1 MSLQNTNAF
10 KRNMQDNIRKPINTD
25 LRKDVPK
32 YENSV
37 MRSRSAKE
45 VKYNGGGF
53 GDLEDTS
60 DIKHSYSFGSQ
71 KMNGMNN
78 MGMNN
83 GMNNTFRKER
93 NSGVFGSGSHSPK
106 YGAMKPNRYSQGDYQ
121 NQGFSPRNI
130 QISPTNRGSRPP
142 TSPGPFSPTRSN
154 SYNNYNAFGGYNRY
168 PQGNHPDGMQKM
180 QRPLGSPVHKWNT
193 GLNPINKSEEFTIN
207 TPKKKSSAID
217 IIDPETN
224 KKKEFNNIKK
234 SAEPSSV
241 TPKAPAAPSVAPTP
255 ETTANGTETPVN
267 DVVDT
272 KNAPLETSQVVESD
286 NTETAVES
294 SDLEEEQVEVKSE
307 VISNNNNSA
316 PTNNNNNN
324 DEHKSQSN
332 NNGNNNGSNNN
343 NNNNQ
348 NNNNNHGHN
357 ENSNNK
363 KSENKNKNQQKQK
376 QQPQQNIEE
385 IINQRPLDDSKYENK
400 LEIDSFDNV
409 KYPENV
415 DLPVV
420 QEKYIKYT
428 AAFIKLFKEF
438 CPRKSIDIKFIYDS
452 INATSEK
459 SVKRNQNK
467 GNNQNNKKGKN
478 FNNNNNNNNNND
490 NNNNNNNNKNNNQ
503 NERSN
508 SQNKR
513 QSKMGKRNESNQSSR
528 RGMGRSF
535 SRKQQQQQEILP
547 PVKPL
552 EKSENAWKMVKPS
565 EKNIEDLEVKLRKVK
580 GILNKL
586 TLEKF
591 KILADQ
597 IVDIGIKDEET
608 LKGIIK
614 EIFDKAID
622 EPNFGSLYAKLCQ
635 YINEELPKKQEWVN
649 IKDTNN
655 NIFRKLML
663 NRCQEEFENNKDNR
677 WSDGDE
683 NEKPV
688 AQMTDEEKLEYSK
701 KQSERT
707 KKKRRSLGNIRFI
720 GELYMCQMITQKI
733 IRFCFWTLFN
743 QLKNPDEESVECL
756 CFLFRTVGNKVE
768 NQLIAI
774 EKGND
779 NLREWSREWNRYFS
793 DMANLSKN
801 KAFPSRM
808 RFMLMDIIELR
819 KNKWKSKDTGPKTIA
834 EIHKE
839 AEKELKEQEIQRNN
853 SRSGSGRSNSNRS
866 ERRGSRRSESM
877 RESMLMRANKLEKG
891 ELNSFG
897 KIQHN
902 GSVSNQFLGP
912 QGGKSGRFGKQSS
925 SRDNSVETINRQS
938 TMATVESP
946 LRAHSNIFDALN
958 DDEHKVNEI
967 VSEPADMDKEV
978 PKMDE
983 EKAKKRI
990 ENTFKE
996 YVSQRN
1002 LEEAL
1007 LSIKEIGTN
1016 EHNKHIVKIFMD
1028 KYADAKSQDINAAAE
1043 LVVELYKKD
1052 ILSSDV
1058 ILKEIEENAEFIEDM
1073 LFDIPD
1079 IYKFYGIFLSKLID
1093 VEALS
1098 LKDLDK
1104 ICEKMKN
1111 CEDVSRTGIPPSAR
1125 LAGNV
1130 LGETKK
1136 LINEE
1141 EFVNTA
1147 HKNLIDLKK
1156 YWYDKFDAVL
1166 MVQWVKEHNLE
1177 CIWNDVKDYEE
1188 LIKRVGVDPT
1198 DEILNFIRSSFNQ
1211 FTQGSDEFGCS
1222 IAQIIANDI
1231 ASKKINENDKQKEY
1245 IKNVIPLLNAF
1256 VTKDEA
1262 KVNVLKAMEPT
1273 FLRKKF
1279 DVIFVEII
1287 KILKEE
1293 NFVNMDNINKFIDQ
1307 CKAFARTK
1315 TLYKEIN

>member
-1 MSLQNTNAF
+1 
-10 KRNMQDNIRKPINTD
+10 MQDNIRKPINTD

-32 YENSV
+32 YENNI
-37 MRSRSAKE
+37 MRSRSTKE

-60 DIKHSYSFGSQ
+60 DIKHSYSFGTQ

-78 MGMNN
+78 M
-83 GMNNTFRKER
+83 NTNYRKER
-93 NSGVFGSGSHSPK
+93 NSFSSGSHSPK
-106 YGAMKPNRYSQGDYQ
+106 YVAMKQNRFSQGDF
-121 NQGFSPRNI
+121 QGQGYSPRVL
-130 QISPTNRGSRPP
+130 QISPTNRGSSRPP
-142 TSPGPFSPTRSN
+142 TSPSSFSPNRSN
-154 SYNNYNAFGGYNRY
+154 SFSNYSGFSGYRYQHNNRSENVS
-168 PQGNHPDGMQKM
+168 KM
-180 QRPLGSPVHKWNT
+180 QRPLSSPVHNKWNT
-193 GLNPINKSEEFTIN
+193 GMNPIKSEEFTIN

-224 KKKEFNNIKK
+224 KKKEFNNMKK
-234 SAEPSSV
+234 INETSSTTTNTPPSTV
-241 TPKAPAAPSVAPTP
+241 TAPES
-255 ETTANGTETPVN
+255 TTNGTETPVN

-272 KNAPLETSQVVESD
+272 NNAPLETSQVFESD

-307 VISNNNNSA
+307 VINNNTATPASNNENQNHNGNPSHGENNNNNSHNNNNHNNNNH
-316 PTNNNNNN
+316 NNNNNN
-324 DEHKSQSN
+324 H
-332 NNGNNNGSNNN
+332 
-343 NNNNQ
+343 
-348 NNNNNHGHN
+348 NNHNHN
-357 ENSNNK
+357 EDNNK

-376 QQPQQNIEE
+376 QLPQPPQPNIED

-400 LEIDSFDNV
+400 LEIDSFGNV
-409 KYPENV
+409 KYPEKV

-420 QEKYIKYT
+420 DGQYIKYT
-428 AAFIKLFKEF
+428 AAFIMLFKEL
-438 CPRKSIDIKFIYDS
+438 CPRKTIDIKFIYDS
-452 INATSEK
+452 INNAPEK
-459 SVKRNQNK
+459 TKKTKEPKNKENK
-467 GNNQNNKKGKN
+467 GNKKNKN
-478 FNNNNNNNNNND
+478 NNNNNNNNNND
-490 NNNNNNNNKNNNQ
+490 NNNNNNKNQ

-528 RGMGRSF
+528 RGVGRSF
-535 SRKQQQQQEILP
+535 SRRQQPQDILP

-565 EKNIEDLEVKLRKVK
+565 EKNAEDLEVKLRKVK

-591 KILADQ
+591 KVLADQ

-655 NIFRKLML
+655 NVFRKLML
-663 NRCQEEFENNKDNR
+663 NRCQEEFESNKDNR

-688 AQMTDEEKLEYSK
+688 SQMTDEEKLEYSK
-701 KQSERT
+701 RQSERT

-756 CFLFRTVGNKVE
+756 CFLFKTVGNKVE

-774 EKGND
+774 EKGNN
-779 NLREWSREWNRYFS
+779 NLMEWNKEWKKYFNDIS
-793 DMANLSKN
+793 VLSKN

-819 KNKWKSKDTGPKTIA
+819 KNKWKSKETGPKTIA

-866 ERRGSRRSESM
+866 DRRTRRSESM
-877 RESMLMRANKLEKG
+877 RDSILLRNTKLDKG
-891 ELNSFG
+891 DLNSFG
-897 KIQHN
+897 KLEHN
-902 GSVSNQFLGP
+902 NSVSNQFFGP
-912 QGGKSGRFGKQSS
+912 QSGKNGRNGKQSNS
-925 SRDNSVETINRQS
+925 SRENSVGTIVRQS
-938 TMATVESP
+938 TMSTVESP
-946 LRAHSNIFDALN
+946 LRVHSLNIFDALN
-958 DDEHKVNEI
+958 DVEHKA
-967 VSEPADMDKEV
+967 SEMVAEPSELQKEEV
-978 PKMDE
+978 PKMNE

-990 ENTFKE
+990 ENTYKE

-1007 LSIKEIGTN
+1007 LSIKEIGTD
-1016 EHNKHIVKIFMD
+1016 EHNKHIVNIFID
-1028 KYADAKSQDINAAAE
+1028 KYSDAKSQEVDAASE
-1043 LVVELYKKD
+1043 LIVEFYKNNV
-1052 ILSSDV
+1052 ISSDV
-1058 ILKEIEENAEFIEDM
+1058 ILKEIQENAEFIEDM
-1073 LFDIPD
+1073 IFDIPD
-1079 IYKFYGIFLSKLID
+1079 IYKFYGIFLSKLIS

-1098 LKDLDK
+1098 LKGLND

-1111 CEDVSRTGIPPSAR
+1111 CPDVSRTGIPPAAR

-1130 LGETKK
+1130 LGEYK
-1136 LINEE
+1136 
-1141 EFVNTA
+1141 
-1147 HKNLIDLKK
+1147 KNLSEDEFIKAIHMNRINLKK
-1156 YWYDKFDAVL
+1156 YWYDHFNAVL
-1166 MVQWVKEHNLE
+1166 MVDWIKKHHLE
-1177 CIWNDVKDYEE
+1177 GAWNYVKDYEE
-1188 LIKRVGVDPT
+1188 LMKRIGVDPA
-1198 DEILNFIRSSFNQ
+1198 EEVLNYIRSSIDQ
-1211 FTQGSDEFGCS
+1211 FTQDSDDFGSS
-1222 IAQIIANDI
+1222 IAQIIANDFV
-1231 ASKKINENDKQKEY
+1231 KKSITENDEQKKY
-1245 IKNVIPLLNAF
+1245 IQENALPLLKAF
-1256 VTKDEA
+1256 VTKEES
-1262 KVNVLKAMEPT
+1262 KTEVLKAIEPI
-1273 FLRKKF
+1273 FLRKRKEA
-1279 DVIFVEII
+1279 IFVELI

-1293 NFVNMDNINKFIDQ
+1293 NFINKTNIDNFIGKCQ
-1307 CKAFARTK
+1307 APFRTK
-1315 TLYKEIN
+1315 ALYKEIN

>member
-1 MSLQNTNAF
+1 MSLQNSNSF
-10 KRNMQDNIRKPINTD
+10 KRNMQDNNRKSINTE
-25 LRKDVPK
+25 LRNDVPK
-32 YENSV
+32 YENNI

-78 MGMNN
+78 MGMNSN
-83 GMNNTFRKER
+83 FRKER
-93 NSGVFGSGSHSPK
+93 NSGVFSSGSHSPK
-106 YGAMKPNRYSQGDYQ
+106 YGAMKSNRYSQGEYQ
-121 NQGFSPRNI
+121 NQGFSPRSI

-142 TSPGPFSPTRSN
+142 TSPGAFSPTRS
-154 SYNNYNAFGGYNRY
+154 SNYGGYNYNRY
-168 PQGNHPDGMQKM
+168 SQGTNPDSIQKI
-180 QRPLGSPVHKWNT
+180 QRPIGSPVNKWNT
-193 GLNPINKSEEFTIN
+193 GISPINKNEEFNAPKKSIDIV
-207 TPKKKSSAID
+207 KKKSSAID
-217 IIDPETN
+217 IIDPNTN
-224 KKKEFNNIKK
+224 QKIKIT
-234 SAEPSSV
+234 AEPSVS
-241 TPKAPAAPSVAPTP
+241 TPKTQTIPAVAS
-255 ETTANGTETPVN
+255 TTQESTVTGTETPVN

-272 KNAPLETSQVVESD
+272 NNTPLEASQVAESD
-286 NTETAVES
+286 NTETVVES
-294 SDLEEEQVEVKSE
+294 SDIEEEQDDVKSE
-307 VISNNNNSA
+307 VINNNEIQSN
-316 PTNNNNNN
+316 
-324 DEHKSQSN
+324 KSQNN
-332 NNGNNNGSNNN
+332 NNGNNG
-343 NNNNQ
+343 NNQ
-348 NNNNNHGHN
+348 NNN
-357 ENSNNK
+357 K
-363 KSENKNKNQQKQK
+363 KSDKNKNQQKQK
-376 QQPQQNIEE
+376 QQPQPNIEE
-385 IINQRPLDDSKYENK
+385 IINQRPMDDSKYENK
-400 LEIDSFDNV
+400 IEIQSFENV

-415 DLPVV
+415 ELPVV
-420 QEKYIKYT
+420 KDKFIKYT
-428 AAFIKLFKEF
+428 SAFIMLFKEL

-452 INATSEK
+452 INATPEK
-459 SVKRNQNK
+459 SKKNNYQNK

-478 FNNNNNNNNNND
+478 FNNNNNENNNNG
-490 NNNNNNNNKNNNQ
+490 NNNKSNQ

-565 EKNIEDLEVKLRKVK
+565 EKNSEDLEIKLRKVK

-649 IKDTNN
+649 IKNTNN
-655 NIFRKLML
+655 NVFRKLML

-683 NEKPV
+683 DEKPV

-743 QLKNPDEESVECL
+743 QLKSPDEESVECL

-774 EKGND
+774 EKD
-779 NLREWSREWNRYFS
+779 NETLKEWSKEWNRYFS
-793 DMANLSKN
+793 DMNSLSKN

-819 KNKWKSKDTGPKTIA
+819 KNKWKSKDNGPKTIA

-839 AEKELKEQEIQRNN
+839 AEKELKEQEIQRNS

-866 ERRGSRRSESM
+866 DRRGSRRSESM
-877 RESMLMRANKLEKG
+877 RESMILRANNNKLEKN

-902 GSVSNQFLGP
+902 GSISNQFLGP
-912 QGGKSGRFGKQSS
+912 QGGKNGRFVKQNSG
-925 SRDNSVETINRQS
+925 SRDNSVESINRQS
-938 TMATVESP
+938 TLTNNESP
-946 LRAHSNIFDALN
+946 LKVQSTNIFDALN
-958 DDEHKVNEI
+958 EEEHKDM
-967 VSEPADMDKEV
+967 VSEPAEINKEI

-996 YVSQRN
+996 FVSQRN

-1016 EHNKHIVKIFMD
+1016 EYNKYIIKNFID
-1028 KYADAKSQDINAAAE
+1028 KYADAKENDIESAAE
-1043 LVVELYKKD
+1043 LIVELYKKD
-1052 ILSSDV
+1052 ILSSDI
-1058 ILKEIEENAEFIEDM
+1058 ILKEIEENAEFIEEM
-1073 LFDIPD
+1073 LFDIPG
-1079 IYKFYGIFLSKLID
+1079 IYKFYGIFISKLID
-1093 VEALS
+1093 IKALS
-1098 LKDLDK
+1098 LNDMDK
-1104 ICEKMKN
+1104 ICDKIKDA
-1111 CEDVSRTGIPPSAR
+1111 EDCKRAGIPPAAK
-1125 LAGNV
+1125 LAGSV

-1136 LINEE
+1136 LTNEKDFVDSFRSIN
-1141 EFVNTA
+1141 V
-1147 HKNLIDLKK
+1147 DLQK
-1156 YWYDKFDAVL
+1156 YWYDKLDIVL
-1166 MVQWVKEHNLE
+1166 MVNWVKEHNLE
-1177 CIWNDVKDYEE
+1177 CISRYNNEFEE
-1188 LIKRVGVDPT
+1188 LIKRIGVDPT
-1198 DEILNFIRSSFNQ
+1198 AETLNFINSSFNQ
-1211 FTQGSDEFGCS
+1211 FIKDSDEFGRS
-1222 IAQIIANDI
+1222 ISQIIANDLAI
-1231 ASKKINENDKQKEY
+1231 KNITESEKQKEY
-1245 IKNVIPLLNAF
+1245 IKNVLPLINTF
-1256 VTKDEA
+1256 VSKDEA
-1262 KVNVLKAMEPT
+1262 KTNVLKAIEPI
-1273 FLRKKF
+1273 FLRKRL
-1279 DVIFVEII
+1279 DGMFVDIL

-1293 NFVNMDNINKFIDQ
+1293 NFINKNNIDEFIRE
-1307 CKAFARTK
+1307 CKAFSRTK
-1315 TLYKEIN
+1315 ALYKDIN